1 MYTAE
6 QIFQSLT
13 YDELYYTLKSI
24 VDEDCYLQD
33 YLDNQTLEDFLYL
46 LELYDIVFIASD
58 ERILLTQK
66 GEKVLQYAS
75 QLVDLNK
82 NHVNVLKK

>member
-6 QIFQSLT
+6 QIFQTLT
-13 YDELYYTLKSI
+13 YEDLYYTLRSI
-24 VDEDCYLQD
+24 ADEDSYFQEFLE
-33 YLDNQTLEDFLYL
+33 NQTLEDFLYL

-58 ERILLTQK
+58 ERILLSQK
-66 GEKVLQYAS
+66 GEKVLQYIS

-82 NHVNVLKK
+82 N